1 MNSNERNVIIERHH
15 VVKQTIKSLA
25 LNAAKIQSVNI
36 SCIYKSK
43 YYIDITQKWFK
54 I

>member
-25 LNAAKIQSVNI
+25 LNAAKNTIGQHKLHLQN
-36 SCIYKSK
+36 
-43 YYIDITQKWFK
+43 
-54 I
+54 